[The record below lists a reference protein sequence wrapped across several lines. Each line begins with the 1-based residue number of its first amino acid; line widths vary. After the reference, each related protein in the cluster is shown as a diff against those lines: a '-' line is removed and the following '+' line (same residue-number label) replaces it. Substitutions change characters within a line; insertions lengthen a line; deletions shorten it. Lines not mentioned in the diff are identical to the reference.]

1 MENQNKSVFGP
12 AMSYGLYLGLAL
24 ILSQVI
30 FYVSGNPFSQIGVYI
45 SHALLL
51 GGISWGMLLFRQK
64 SGAEGMPYGRALG
77 LGTAQA
83 FFSSIL
89 LGFFIFILY
98 KFIDTGL
105 LDKFYIYTEQT
116 YLEHGMSEDQ
126 VETIMNMSKKAM
138 TPAIMGV
145 SQAFTLTLFGFI
157 FSLILAIFFKRNPEE
172 PFGEV
177 VDEEEQN

>member
-1 MENQNKSVFGP
+1 MENQRKSVFGP

-24 ILSQVI
+24 ILTQVI
-30 FYVSGNPFSQIGVYI
+30 FYVSGNPFSKVSSYI
-45 SHALLL
+45 SYALLL
-51 GGISWGMLLFRQK
+51 GGISWGMYLFREK
-64 SGAEGMPYGRALG
+64 AGAEGMPYGRALG
-77 LGTAQA
+77 LGTAQT
-83 FFSSIL
+83 FFASIL

-105 LDKFYIYTEQT
+105 IDKLYIYTEQT

-126 VETIMNMSKKAM
+126 VETIMQMSKKMM
-138 TPAIMGV
+138 TPAVLGV
-145 SQAFTLTLFGFI
+145 SQVFSLTLIGFI

-177 VDEEEQN
+177 VEEEEQN

>member
-1 MENQNKSVFGP
+1 MENQSKSVFSS

-24 ILSQVI
+24 ILTQVI
-30 FYVSGNPFSQIGVYI
+30 FYVTGNPFSKVASYIVY
-45 SHALLL
+45 ALLF
-51 GGISWGMLLFRQK
+51 GGIGWGMYLFREK
-64 SGAEGMPYGRALG
+64 NGTDGMPYGRALG
-77 LGTAQA
+77 LGTAQS
-83 FFSSIL
+83 FFASIL
-89 LGFFIFILY
+89 FGFFIFILY

-105 LDKFYIYTEQT
+105 IDKLYIYTEQT

-126 VETIMNMSKKAM
+126 VETIMQMAKKMM

-145 SQAFTLTLFGFI
+145 SQVFTLTLFGFI
-157 FSLILAIFFKRNPEE
+157 FSLILGIFFKRNPEE